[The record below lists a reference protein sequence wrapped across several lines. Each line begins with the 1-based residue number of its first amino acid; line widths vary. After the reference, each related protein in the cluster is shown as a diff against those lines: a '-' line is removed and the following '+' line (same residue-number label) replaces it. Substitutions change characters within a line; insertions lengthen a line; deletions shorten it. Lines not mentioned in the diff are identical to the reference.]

1 MRLNNRKTK
10 EIVMRNRYKIQY
22 IILAMLVIV
31 TFIGL
36 FNMLQV
42 KNVSMEEINQ
52 VIVQATDVSEMQD
65 DDGTRL
71 KKLYG
76 INKRDVEEFILYAPK
91 SNMEA
96 NEILI
101 LKAKAKDDFKGL
113 QAKVNER
120 VKKQSDSFKN
130 YEQTQYGIIS
140 NYVLEQ
146 KEQYLILIISKDSKT
161 IKELIDRNFK

>member
-1 MRLNNRKTK
+1 MK
-10 EIVMRNRYKIQY
+10 IRYKIQY
-22 IILAMLVIV
+22 VILAILVIC

-36 FNMLQV
+36 FNVLQV
-42 KNVSMEEINQ
+42 KNVGIEDIKQCIEQ
-52 VIVQATDVSEMQD
+52 TTDVSAMQYD
-65 DDGTRL
+65 DNGAKL

-76 INKRDVEEFILYAPK
+76 INKRDLDDFALYAPK

-101 LKAKAKDDFKGL
+101 LKAKTKDDIKTL
-113 QAKVNER
+113 QAKINDR
-120 VKKQSDSFKN
+120 VQKQSDSFKN

-146 KEQYLILIISKDSKT
+146 KEQYLILIISKDSKS
-161 IKELIDRNFK
+161 IKEAIDKKF

>member
-1 MRLNNRKTK
+1 MK
-10 EIVMRNRYKIQY
+10 NRYKIQY
-22 IILAMLVIV
+22 SILAVLVVVIFV
-31 TFIGL
+31 EL
-36 FNMLQV
+36 FNILQV
-42 KNVSMEEINQ
+42 KDVSIEKIKSD
-52 VIVQATDVSEMQD
+52 IVQATDVSTMVE
-65 DDGTRL
+65 DDGSRL

-76 INKRDVEEFILYAPK
+76 INKRDVEDFVLYAPK

-101 LKAKAKDDFKGL
+101 LKTKSKDDLKSL
-113 QAKVNER
+113 QAKVNDR

-146 KEQYLILIISKDSKT
+146 KEQYLILVISKDSKS
-161 IKELIDRNFK
+161 IKESIDKEF

>member
-1 MRLNNRKTK
+1 MK
-10 EIVMRNRYKIQY
+10 IRYKIQY
-22 IILAMLVIV
+22 VILTILVILIFV
-31 TFIGL
+31 GL
-36 FNMLQV
+36 FNILQV
-42 KNVSMEEINQ
+42 KNVSMEEIKQ
-52 VIVQATDVSEMQD
+52 YVVQATDVSVMQE

-76 INKRDVEEFILYAPK
+76 INKRDVEDFILYAPK

-101 LKAKAKDDFKGL
+101 LKAKTKDDLKAL

-120 VKKQSDSFKN
+120 VEKQSDSFKN
-130 YEQTQYGIIS
+130 YEQTQYEIIS

-146 KEQYLILIISKDSKT
+146 KDQYLILIISKDSKA
-161 IKELIDRNFK
+161 IKELIDKSF

>member
-1 MRLNNRKTK
+1 MK
-10 EIVMRNRYKIQY
+10 NRYKIQY
-22 IILAMLVIV
+22 SILAVLVVIIFV
-31 TFIGL
+31 EL
-36 FNMLQV
+36 FNILQV
-42 KNVSMEEINQ
+42 KDVNIEKIKND
-52 VIVQATDVSEMQD
+52 IVQATDVSAMVE
-65 DDGTRL
+65 DDGSRL

-76 INKRDVEEFILYAPK
+76 INKRDVEDFVLYAPK

-101 LKAKAKDDFKGL
+101 LKTKSKDDLKSL
-113 QAKVNER
+113 QAKVNDR

-146 KEQYLILIISKDSKT
+146 KEQYLILVISKDSKA
-161 IKELIDRNFK
+161 IKESIDKEF

>member
-1 MRLNNRKTK
+1 MK
-10 EIVMRNRYKIQY
+10 IRYKIQY
-22 IILAMLVIV
+22 VILTILVILIFV
-31 TFIGL
+31 GL
-36 FNMLQV
+36 FNILQV
-42 KNVSMEEINQ
+42 KNVSMEEIKQ
-52 VIVQATDVSEMQD
+52 YVVQATDVSVMQE

-76 INKRDVEEFILYAPK
+76 INKRDVEDFILYAPK

-101 LKAKAKDDFKGL
+101 LKAKTKDDLKAV

-120 VKKQSDSFKN
+120 VEKQSDSFKN
-130 YEQTQYGIIS
+130 YEQTQYEIIS

-146 KEQYLILIISKDSKT
+146 KDQYLILIISKDSKA
-161 IKELIDRNFK
+161 IKELIDKSF

>member
-1 MRLNNRKTK
+1 MENK
-10 EIVMRNRYKIQY
+10 YKFQY
-22 IILAMLVIV
+22 SILAILVIA

-36 FNMLQV
+36 LKTLQV
-42 KNVSMEEINQ
+42 RDVSIEKIKENV
-52 VIVQATDVSEMQD
+52 VQATDVSVMEED
-65 DDGTRL
+65 YDGKRL

-76 INKRDVEEFILYAPK
+76 IHKRDVESFVLYAPK

-101 LKAKAKDDFKGL
+101 LKLKEEDNFKDL
-113 QAKVNER
+113 QAKVNDR

-130 YEQTQYGIIS
+130 YEQTQYEIIS

-146 KEQYLILIISKDSKT
+146 KEQYLILLISKDSKAVE
-161 IKELIDRNFK
+161 ELIDKNF

>member
-1 MRLNNRKTK
+1 MK
-10 EIVMRNRYKIQY
+10 IRYKIQY
-22 IILAMLVIV
+22 VILTILVIV
-31 TFIGL
+31 IFVEL
-36 FNMLQV
+36 FNILQV
-42 KNVSMEEINQ
+42 KNVSMEEIKQ
-52 VIVQATDVSEMQD
+52 DVVQATDVSVMQE

-76 INKRDVEEFILYAPK
+76 INKRDVEDFILYAPK

-101 LKAKAKDDFKGL
+101 LKAKTKDDLKAV

-120 VKKQSDSFKN
+120 VEKQSDSFKN
-130 YEQTQYGIIS
+130 YEQTQYEIIS

-146 KEQYLILIISKDSKT
+146 KDQYLILIISKDSKA
-161 IKELIDRNFK
+161 IKELIDKSF